1 MKSDSIPAQSSTAS
15 LISYLLLRAEA
26 QETRQLGE
34 FWGCRQGRGLCWCSV
49 VLWASA
55 VAVRNGEGI
64 MNESPFQPFVG
75 WLGVF
80 FFFQMV
86 CPVWKSPSCEAPGAM
101 SRIGFVTKLSYF
113 CVSHGCVLKL
123 VLVVGNGLFVATG
136 TAGRDFLVPAASFS
150 FFF

>member
-80 FFFQMV
+80 FFF
-86 CPVWKSPSCEAPGAM
+86 P
-101 SRIGFVTKLSYF
+101 
-113 CVSHGCVLKL
+113 
-123 VLVVGNGLFVATG
+123 NGLSCLEIALLRSPRSDVENWLCHEAELLLCFPRLCIK
-136 TAGRDFLVPAASFS
+136 AGACGGKWPVCRNRHCWKRFS
-150 FFF
+150 SPCRFI